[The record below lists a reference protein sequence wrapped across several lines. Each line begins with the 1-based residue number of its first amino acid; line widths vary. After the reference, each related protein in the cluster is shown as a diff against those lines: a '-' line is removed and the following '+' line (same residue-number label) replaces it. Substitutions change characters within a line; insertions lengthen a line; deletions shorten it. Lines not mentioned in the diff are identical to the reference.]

1 MVDLLMFSVELLFVL
16 VLVSALA
23 CPARGG
29 EADTE
34 FASASALAAAHAL
47 EWFYFFFPPWW
58 RHDMARMVICVSG
71 QRQKHGASQL
81 GEIAKWLLRFS
92 GDHPD
97 STRHIHPADP
107 APPPAMAQQ
116 EQRAVAP

>member
-1 MVDLLMFSVELLFVL
+1 VLDVGVVDLLMFSVELLFVL

-47 EWFYFFFPPWW
+47 EWF
-58 RHDMARMVICVSG
+58 
-71 QRQKHGASQL
+71 
-81 GEIAKWLLRFS
+81 
-92 GDHPD
+92 
-97 STRHIHPADP
+97 
-107 APPPAMAQQ
+107 
-116 EQRAVAP
+116 